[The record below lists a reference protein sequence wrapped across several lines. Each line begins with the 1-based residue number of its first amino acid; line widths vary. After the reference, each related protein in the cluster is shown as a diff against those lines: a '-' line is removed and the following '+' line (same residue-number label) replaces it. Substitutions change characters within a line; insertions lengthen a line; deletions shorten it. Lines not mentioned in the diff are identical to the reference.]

1 MSFVFSLD
9 HSTLQMM
16 SFHSETT
23 QHYNETMQNLKII
36 NDTIAYLLQVT
47 WHNVAPHMVFRSNVI
62 EVTKGNILIFKSKTS
77 YFS

>member
-1 MSFVFSLD
+1 MSFIFSLD

-47 WHNVAPHMVFRSNVI
+47 
-62 EVTKGNILIFKSKTS
+62 
-77 YFS
+77 